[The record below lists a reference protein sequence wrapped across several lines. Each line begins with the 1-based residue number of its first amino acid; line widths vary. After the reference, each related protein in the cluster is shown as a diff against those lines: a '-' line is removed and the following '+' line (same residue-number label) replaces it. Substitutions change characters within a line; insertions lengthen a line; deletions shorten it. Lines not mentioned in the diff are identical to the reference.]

1 MVISERLVID
11 LPSDAQDMRHIRNR
25 TQLYWELNR
34 MNLDFQLGCSNG
46 KLYDIF
52 YEIMQIGVPEILSEI
67 KCILNFLKIL
77 LVRELVVTTE

>member
-1 MVISERLVID
+1 
-11 LPSDAQDMRHIRNR
+11 
-25 TQLYWELNR
+25 

-46 KLYDIF
+46 NLYDIF

>member
-1 MVISERLVID
+1 
-11 LPSDAQDMRHIRNR
+11 
-25 TQLYWELNR
+25 

-46 KLYDIF
+46 KFYDIF

-67 KCILNFLKIL
+67 KCILNFLKFL

>member
-1 MVISERLVID
+1 MPFSE
-11 LPSDAQDMRHIRNR
+11 
-25 TQLYWELNR
+25 
-34 MNLDFQLGCSNG
+34 
-46 KLYDIF
+46 KLICYRSKVNDIF